1 MYLCKAFNACAHT
14 VALCKSLPQRYSVFY
29 ETPVLL
35 LFITLLPSPSLS
47 QGRIS
52 YSYDAGGYRVRR
64 EIIMP
69 YAPREAKESVS
80 GLGEQVFSE
89 KIEEH
94 SEMLCC

>member
-1 MYLCKAFNACAHT
+1 M
-14 VALCKSLPQRYSVFY
+14 
-29 ETPVLL
+29 PVRIQSHFANLYHNVIPFFMRHLFLL

-64 EIIMP
+64 EIIMSS
-69 YAPREAKESVS
+69 APREAKESVS